1 MSKMRSTLMLLLLGT
16 TLVACGSDPA
26 DPTDPPKTTP
36 STGDKLSAILST
48 PGPAK
53 ECLDEI
59 PPPTVDQQTTADN
72 PCPDSGSACGN
83 TFPVRWCKADGA
95 PAISM
100 CEKGAWVLKAKKCP

>member
-1 MSKMRSTLMLLLLGT
+1 MSKIRSTLLLLVLGT
-16 TLVACGSDPA
+16 TMAACGSDPA
-26 DPTDPPKTTP
+26 DPPKTTTP
-36 STGDKLSAILST
+36 PGDKLSAILST

-53 ECLDEI
+53 ECFDEI
-59 PPPTVDQQTTADN
+59 PPPTVDQQATADN

-83 TFPVRWCKADGA
+83 IFPVRWCKADGA